1 MAAMNQGFRRDIQ
14 GLRALAV
21 VLVILDHAKI
31 GPFHG
36 GFIGVDVF
44 FVISG
49 FLITGLLV
57 SEAER
62 NGRVSLLGFYARRAR
77 RILPAASLVIV
88 ATVGVAIYFLSAVEA
103 NGAIKD
109 ALWATF
115 FAANFKLAH
124 DGTDYFQNDT
134 PPSPL
139 QHFWS
144 LAVEE
149 QFYVVWPLLVLLLCL
164 YAAWRARRSSGQRS
178 LGPRVRDLGVSPLVV
193 IIGISFA
200 FSVSYS
206 TTDPVAAYFSPF
218 TRAWELGIGAL
229 VACLSTRLILLKP
242 AVQALLSWG
251 GLVAVAVAA
260 LVFDGTTVF
269 PGYAAALPVVGAAA
283 LLAGGLRP
291 ASWGPQTL
299 LSLPPMRA
307 LGDWSYSLYLWH
319 WPALIIAAEA
329 WTSSKNPSGQSG
341 SGPLW
346 HRLVVVALVV
356 PLSALTYHFV
366 ENPVRRAQ
374 VFRVK
379 RLRGVLLYPAVVV
392 LTLPLLA
399 ASNHLV
405 DGELN
410 GGGPPIT
417 VAQFGKGDQQPDQ
430 VVALVR
436 ASVKAAQDGYEIP
449 GDLKPSLLDLS
460 TDIPDLGK
468 CQYFEINDN
477 RPLCPR
483 GDTSGDKTLVL
494 IGDSHARQWVPALDV
509 LAAKYGYTAYY
520 LIREGCPSS
529 DVTPWMVNGGPST
542 DCEAFQDWA
551 REQVAALKP
560 DVVVLGSEANR
571 RGFTSDDGTVVDDV
585 PTMATMYKDGMER
598 EIDDLA
604 PHSGRV
610 IVVGDPPAVVE
621 HPGRCL
627 SERNATL
634 RSCLSTEDPESLTFI
649 DSLRQAALAKS
660 VQFVE
665 TATWFCYEKLCPSVV
680 GDYIAHR
687 DRTHISQSYAGF
699 LTDELEGQIHLDDP
713 RYVAPPPTGTPP
725 DLPTST
731 PTGTAHEPGTTGE
744 AGSTLSGTP

>member
-1 MAAMNQGFRRDIQ
+1 MTAMHPGFRQDIQ

-21 VLVILDHAKI
+21 LLVILDHAHI

-62 NGRVSLLGFYARRAR
+62 TGRASLLGFYARRAR
-77 RILPAASLVIV
+77 RILPAATLVIV
-88 ATVGVAIYFLSAVEA
+88 VTVLASIMFLSAVEA
-103 NGAIKD
+103 DGVITD

-115 FAANFKLAH
+115 FLANFKFAS

-139 QHFWS
+139 QHYWS

-149 QFYVVWPLLVLLLCL
+149 QFYLVWPLLVLLLCL
-164 YAAWRARRSSGQRS
+164 YAAWRARRSAGQRS

-193 IIGISFA
+193 IIGVSFA
-200 FSVSYS
+200 YSVSHS

-242 AVQALLSWG
+242 AVQGILSWG
-251 GLVAVAVAA
+251 GLVAVAVAS
-260 LVFDGTTVF
+260 LVFNGTTVF
-269 PGYAAALPVVGAAA
+269 PGYAAALPVVGTAAM
-283 LLAGGLRP
+283 LAGGLRP
-291 ASWGPQTL
+291 ARWGPQGL
-299 LSLPPMRA
+299 LSVRPVRA

-319 WPALIIAAEA
+319 WPALIIVSEA
-329 WTSSKNPSGQSG
+329 WRPATGWRG
-341 SGPLW
+341 A
-346 HRLVVVALVV
+346 LVIAAVV
-356 PLSALTYHFV
+356 PLSALSYHFV

-374 VFRVK
+374 FFKGR

-392 LTLPLLA
+392 LTLPMLA
-399 ASNHLV
+399 AANTAV
-405 DGELN
+405 TDELN

-417 VAQFGKGDQQPDQ
+417 TSSFGQGNDTTNPQFSQDK
-430 VVALVR
+430 VVALVQ
-436 ASVKAAQDGYEIP
+436 ASVQAAENGYEIP
-449 GDLKPSLLDLS
+449 ANLKPSLLDLA

-468 CQYFEINDN
+468 CQYFEINND

-483 GDTSGDKTLVL
+483 GDPDGDKTLVL

-509 LAAKYGYTAYY
+509 LAKQYGYTAYY

-529 DVTPWMVNGGPST
+529 DVTPWMVHGGPST

-551 REQVAALKP
+551 REQVAELKP

-571 RGFTSDDGTVVDDV
+571 RGFTSDDGKLVDDV
-585 PTMATMYKDGMER
+585 PTMATMYQDGMER
-598 EIDDLA
+598 EIDDLSPNA
-604 PHSGRV
+604 GRV

-627 SERNATL
+627 SERGATL
-634 RSCLSTEDPESLTFI
+634 KSCLSKEDPESLTFI
-649 DSLRQAALAKS
+649 NSLRQAAAAEG

-665 TATWFCYEKLCPSVV
+665 TAAWFCADGLCPSVV

-687 DRTHISQSYAGF
+687 DRTHISQSYAGY
-699 LTDELEGQIHLDDP
+699 LTDELEGQIHLDPSYVGPSGSPSPSTGNVASTTSADP
-713 RYVAPPPTGTPP
+713 
-725 DLPTST
+725 
-731 PTGTAHEPGTTGE
+731 
-744 AGSTLSGTP
+744 

>member
-1 MAAMNQGFRRDIQ
+1 MAAMNPGFRQDIQ

-21 VLVILDHAKI
+21 LLVILDHADI
-31 GPFHG
+31 GPFLG

-62 NGRVSLLGFYARRAR
+62 TGRASLLGFYARRAR
-77 RILPAASLVIV
+77 RILPAATLVILV
-88 ATVGVAIYFLSAVEA
+88 TVFAGIYLLSAVEA
-103 NGAIKD
+103 SGAIED

-139 QHFWS
+139 QHYWS

-149 QFYVVWPLLVLLLCL
+149 QFYVVWPLLVMLLCL
-164 YAAWRARRSSGQRS
+164 YAAWRARRSAGQRS

-193 IIGISFA
+193 IIGFSFA
-200 FSVSYS
+200 YSVSYS

-229 VACLSTRLILLKP
+229 AACLSTRLILLKP
-242 AVQALLSWG
+242 AVQSLLAWG
-251 GLVAVAVAA
+251 GLVAVAISSV
-260 LVFDGTTVF
+260 VFTGSTLF
-269 PGYAAALPVVGAAA
+269 PGYAAALPVVGTAA

-291 ASWGPQTL
+291 ARWGPQRL
-299 LSLPPMRA
+299 LSVAPMRA

-329 WTSSKNPSGQSG
+329 WTSSDDPSGQPG

-346 HRLVVVALVV
+346 HRLVIIALVV
-356 PLSALTYHFV
+356 PLSALSYHFV
-366 ENPVRRAQ
+366 ENPVRRASLFQ
-374 VFRVK
+374 GR
-379 RLRGVLLYPAVVV
+379 RLRGALLYPAVVV

-399 ASNHLV
+399 ASNHQV
-405 DGELN
+405 EAELN

-417 VAQFGKGDQQPDQ
+417 TSAFGQGSGEPHPQFSKDP
-430 VVALVR
+430 VVALVQ
-436 ASVKAAQDGYEIP
+436 ASVKAAENGYEIP
-449 GDLKPSLLDLS
+449 ADLKPSLLDLS

-468 CQYFEINDN
+468 CQYFEINNN

-483 GDTSGDKTLVL
+483 GDPDGDKTLVL
-494 IGDSHARQWVPALDV
+494 IGDSHARQWVPALDI
-509 LAAKYGYTAYY
+509 LSKRYGYTAYY

-529 DVTPWMVNGGPST
+529 DVTPWMVHGGPST

-551 REQVAALKP
+551 REQVAEMHP

-571 RGFTSDDGTVVDDV
+571 RGFTTDDGKLVDDV
-585 PTMATMYKDGMER
+585 PTMATMYREGMER
-598 EIDDLA
+598 EIDDLS
-604 PHSGRV
+604 PHAGRV
-610 IVVGDPPAVVE
+610 IVIGDPPAVVE

-627 SERNATL
+627 SERGATL
-634 RSCLSTEDPESLTFI
+634 ESCLSKEDKVSLTFI
-649 DSLRQAALAKS
+649 DSLRQAAHNKGIE
-660 VQFVE
+660 FVE
-665 TATWFCYEKLCPSVV
+665 TSAWFCDQGLCPSVV

-687 DRTHISQSYAGF
+687 DRTHISQSYAGY
-699 LTDELEGQIHLDDP
+699 LTDELEEQIHLDP
-713 RYVAPPPTGTPP
+713 SYVAPAGSASPSTGTVAA
-725 DLPTST
+725 T
-731 PTGTAHEPGTTGE
+731 
-744 AGSTLSGTP
+744 SGTP

>member
-1 MAAMNQGFRRDIQ
+1 MTAMQKGFRQDIQ

-21 VLVILDHAKI
+21 VLVVLDHAEI

-77 RILPAASLVIV
+77 RILPAATLVIV
-88 ATVGVAIYFLSAVEA
+88 ATVAFGIYYLSAVEA

-139 QHFWS
+139 QHYWS

-164 YAAWRARRSSGQRS
+164 YAGWRARRSSGQRS
-178 LGPRVRDLGVSPLVV
+178 LGPRVRDLGVAPLVV
-193 IIGISFA
+193 IVGISFA
-200 FSVSYS
+200 YSVSYS

-218 TRAWELGIGAL
+218 TRAWELGVGAL
-229 VACLSTRLILLKP
+229 VACLGARLVHLKP
-242 AVQALLSWG
+242 SLQALLSWG
-251 GLVAVAVAA
+251 GLAAVAVAS
-260 LVFDGTTVF
+260 LVYDGTTLF

-283 LLAGGLRP
+283 MLAGGLAP
-291 ASWGPQTL
+291 ASWGPQRL
-299 LSLPPMRA
+299 LSLRPVRA

-319 WPALIIAAEA
+319 WPALIITAEVVD
-329 WTSSKNPSGQSG
+329 PF
-341 SGPLW
+341 
-346 HRLVVVALVV
+346 RLRWRLLVVALVV
-356 PLSALTYHFV
+356 PLSALSYHVV

-374 VFRVK
+374 LFKVK
-379 RLRGVLLYPAVVV
+379 RLRGVLLYPAVLIV
-392 LTLPLLA
+392 TLPMLA
-399 ASNHLV
+399 AANTVV

-417 VAQFGKGDQQPDQ
+417 TSAFGQGSDEADP
-430 VVALVR
+430 VALVK
-436 ASVKAAQDGYEIP
+436 ASVKAAEDGFEIP
-449 GDLKPSLLDLS
+449 ANLKPSLLDLG

-468 CQYFEINDN
+468 CQYFEINDD

-483 GDTSGDKTLVL
+483 GDTDGDKTLVL
-494 IGDSHARQWVPALDV
+494 IGDSHARQWVPALDA
-509 LAAKYGYTAYY
+509 LSQRYGYTAYY

-529 DVTPWMVNGGPST
+529 DVTPWMVHGGPST
-542 DCEAFQDWA
+542 DCEDFQDWA
-551 REQVAALKP
+551 REQVAELKP
-560 DVVVLGSEANR
+560 DVVLLGSEANR
-571 RGFTSDDGTVVDDV
+571 RGFASDDGELVDD
-585 PTMATMYKDGMER
+585 TGEMATMYRDGMER
-598 EIDDLA
+598 EIDDLSPNA
-604 PHSGRV
+604 GRV
-610 IVVGDPPAVVE
+610 IVIGDPPAVVE

-627 SERNATL
+627 SERDATL
-634 RSCLSTEDPESLTFI
+634 KSCLSTEDKLSLTFI
-649 DSLRQAALAKS
+649 DSLRQAATARG
-660 VQFVE
+660 VEFVE
-665 TATWFCYEKLCPSVV
+665 TGAWFCDQGLCPSVV

-699 LTDELEGQIHLDDP
+699 LTDVLEAQIHLGPADAE
-713 RYVAPPPTGTPP
+713 V
-725 DLPTST
+725 S
-731 PTGTAHEPGTTGE
+731 
-744 AGSTLSGTP
+744 